1 VSALLQNP
9 LDSMSLSRP
18 GSPLLQNPLNSME
31 AASGLRISARSCAP
45 VTVAITVERP
55 PNVVLLQ
62 HHRHRSRYIARKVC
76 PPHRQLELMD
86 LEACNPGQRRTRRP
100 SSPCSWCIWKRRATM
115 AQWVGSRGGGGSLR
129 SSHPRGAPTPSGLQ
143 RPQIRT
149 SPLFLLGKPLPL
161 IFLR

>member
-9 LDSMSLSRP
+9 LDSVSLSRP

-45 VTVAITVERP
+45 ATVAITVESPP

-62 HHRHRSRYIARKVC
+62 HRRCRSRYIARKVR

-115 AQWVGSRGGGGSLR
+115 AQWVGIRGGDDSLR
-129 SSHPRGAPTPSGLQ
+129 SSHPEVLQPLRVFNGLRFKHRPS
-143 RPQIRT
+143 
-149 SPLFLLGKPLPL
+149 SF
-161 IFLR
+161 